1 MATITAAYAL
11 SSTSIYVQ
19 WTDGIF
25 FVNPYTVLWNGGA
38 GPSNSGPIE
47 TTGFLN
53 SDYTITGLISS
64 TSYTIT
70 VSNGI
75 GTISDPVN
83 VTTLSAAPGQ
93 PTSLS
98 AAPTG
103 QSGQVQLNWT
113 ASNPGGP
120 GTTYVIQSSTDQINW
135 NNNASTTDV
144 SIVVPGFQNGV
155 LYFFDVYATNQFG
168 YSPTSNVAS
177 ATPYTIPGAP
187 YLSASG
193 GNAQVTLN
201 WTTPDNGGLTI
212 IYYLVYVNGVSQST
226 GSTATSLILTGLNN
240 GQPYSFQVAAVSTN
254 GQSAFEGALS
264 NVATATPSTLP
275 GAPAINNITSSN
287 NGPDQPA
294 QVTLFWTAPTYDGG
308 SPILYYLVYVNGVP
322 QSTPTNATSY
332 TVNGLTNGTE
342 YSFYVAAVNNN
353 GTGSLSNL
361 ASSTPSTYPGPPTS
375 LSAASGQN
383 SQVTLG
389 WIAPTND
396 GGNPIQNYVVY
407 VNGVPQST
415 PTNATSWIVTGLNNG
430 TTYSFQVAAVNAN
443 GTGAISGT
451 VNATPSTV
459 PGPPNIT
466 SAASNGQSGQVQ
478 LIWTPPDSGGSEI
491 LHYLVYVNGV
501 PQSTPTNAT
510 SFTVTGLNNGTTY
523 SFQVAAVNANG
534 TGAISGTVNATPS
547 TVPGPPTNLSAASNG
562 QSGQVQLIWTP
573 PDNGGS
579 AITDYLVQYSTDNSS
594 WTTFQH
600 ANPVTGTTTIV
611 TGLMNGQPYYFRVA
625 AVNTDGQGP
634 YSNVATATPSTVPD
648 APTNV
653 SADTCDNQQATVT
666 WTTPNNGGA
675 AISSYNLQY
684 SSPNA
689 GGPWLP
695 APPFSVP
702 AAPTNTYT
710 FTGLTNGAQ
719 YFFRVAAVNSNGP
732 GNYSDASNVSIPS
745 ITPNPPT
752 SITAPTITSNSIRL
766 SWVAPSNT
774 CGNPNSNPIAE
785 YQIYL
790 YKTSPTGSIATIY
803 APCVPPVITPTSN
816 SIVNDASSPTIYN
829 VSSSPTSISIVND
842 ATPPTTYTMTNLAS
856 NTLYAVQMSSANC
869 SGIGPMS
876 FPLIYVKTSCTTPS
890 APTNLIAS
898 GCNSGN
904 ANSVTLSWIA
914 PSDCGAEVG
923 VGVEVGD
930 PCEGESAVTNYIVY
944 YRKHASPPVGWITY
958 NTYATTAVISFL
970 ETNTLYEFKVAAK
983 NADGLS
989 AFSPV
994 VTARP
999 CSPPTP
1005 PINLVATNPNDS
1017 IVLTWTPSQQSP
1029 PQTIS
1034 YYFIEYNLETIA
1046 RSVWTKYYQYVSPNA
1061 NSLQLTNPPIAN
1073 NVPYFFRVYA
1083 VNSSGGQSTPS
1094 NVVRAIS
1101 YNYGTFVR
1109 PWSRAGGNNCPNC
1122 DSNYGYAAC
1131 GNAAP
1136 PYSTYALDQRRK
1148 VEILKYK
1155 GNSAQLSQAQQY
1167 SMLSRNVFT
1176 RKKSWATQTQTYTN
1190 PNVNNLPEIKN
1201 AAGTTVALQCNQPN
1215 VICSL
1220 TSDSDVPGPVIPL
1233 CIDESVPLYNYKMQV
1248 TPASGGK
1255 YPVGLPIEPI

>member
-1 MATITAAYAL
+1 MATIIDAYAT
-11 SSTSIYVQ
+11 SSTSIYVLWVGQ
-19 WTDGIF
+19 GIF
-25 FVNPYTVLWNGGA
+25 FQPYTVLWNGGA
-38 GPSNSGPIE
+38 GPSNSGPIYE
-47 TTGFLN
+47 PLI
-53 SDYTITGLISS
+53 SEYTITGLIPS
-64 TSYTIT
+64 TSYAIS
-70 VSNGI
+70 VSNNI
-75 GTISDPVN
+75 GTVANVVN
-83 VTTLSAAPGQ
+83 VPTLSGAPGT
-93 PTSLS
+93 PTGLG

-103 QSGQVQLNWT
+103 QSGQVSLNWN
-113 ASNPGGP
+113 ASDPGGP
-120 GTTYVIQSSTDQINW
+120 GTTYVIQSSTDQIQW
-135 NNNASTTDV
+135 NNVAQTTDV
-144 SIVVPGFQNGV
+144 SIVVSGFSNGV

-168 YSPTSNVAS
+168 NSGSSNIAS

-187 YLSASG
+187 YLYAFG
-193 GNAQVTLN
+193 GNTLVTLQ
-201 WTTPDNGGLTI
+201 WTTPYNGGLTI
-212 IYYLVYVNGVSQST
+212 IYYLVYVNGVSQTT
-226 GSTATSLILTGLNN
+226 GSTATSLILNGLNN
-240 GQPYSFQVAAVSTN
+240 GQQYSFQVAAVGTN
-254 GQSAFEGALS
+254 NQSEFEGALS
-264 NVATATPSTLP
+264 NVATATPSTVPNAPAITSAAPNGQSGQVQLGWIPPDNNGGNPIQYYVVQYGTDPNFGNADSLSTSNTGSTVTGLTNGTLYYFRVAAVNANGTGAFSGVVSATPSTVP
-275 GAPAINNITSSN
+275 GAPDIYNITSSN

-294 QVTLFWTAPTYDGG
+294 QVTLYWDPPDTDGG
-308 SPILYYLVYVNGVP
+308 SPITDYVVYVNNVS
-322 QSTPTNATSY
+322 QSVGSNTATSY
-332 TVNGLTNGTE
+332 VVNGLTNGTE
-342 YSFYVAAVNNN
+342 YRFYVAATNIN
-353 GTGSLSNL
+353 GQGPLSNL
-361 ASSTPSTYPGPPTS
+361 ANAIPSTYPGKPTS
-375 LSAASGQN
+375 LSAAS
-383 SQVTLG
+383 
-389 WIAPTND
+389 
-396 GGNPIQNYVVY
+396 
-407 VNGVPQST
+407 
-415 PTNATSWIVTGLNNG
+415 
-430 TTYSFQVAAVNAN
+430 
-443 GTGAISGT
+443 
-451 VNATPSTV
+451 
-459 PGPPNIT
+459 PP
-466 SAASNGQSGQVQ
+466 QSGQVQ
-478 LIWTPPDSGGSEI
+478 LGWTAPDNGGSEI
-491 LHYLVYVNGV
+491 LHYLVYVNYALY
-501 PQSTPTNAT
+501 QQTSTNAT
-510 SFTVTGLNNGTTY
+510 SWIVTGLTNGTTY
-523 SFQVAAVNANG
+523 SFRVAAVNANG
-534 TGAISGTVNATPS
+534 QGPYSGTVN
-547 TVPGPPTNLSAASNG
+547 
-562 QSGQVQLIWTP
+562 
-573 PDNGGS
+573 
-579 AITDYLVQYSTDNSS
+579 
-594 WTTFQH
+594 
-600 ANPVTGTTTIV
+600 
-611 TGLMNGQPYYFRVA
+611 
-625 AVNTDGQGP
+625 
-634 YSNVATATPSTVPD
+634 ATPSTVPD

-666 WTTPNNGGA
+666 WRTPNDGGA

-702 AAPTNTYT
+702 AAQTNTYT
-710 FTGLTNGAQ
+710 FTSLTNGAQ

-752 SITAPTITSNSIRL
+752 SITAPTITSNSIAL

-774 CGNPNSNPIAE
+774 GGNPISE

-790 YKTSPTGSIATIY
+790 YQTSPTGSIATIY
-803 APCVPPVITPTSN
+803 AACVPPLITPTSN
-816 SIVNDASSPTIYN
+816 SIVNSASSPTIYN
-829 VSSSPTSISIVND
+829 VSSPTSIPPTPSTIT
-842 ATPPTTYTMTNLAS
+842 APPTTYTIPNLAS
-856 NTLYAVQMSSANC
+856 NTLYALQLSSANC

-876 FPLIYVKTSCTTPS
+876 VPLIYVKTSGTPPS

-904 ANSVTLSWIA
+904 ANSVTLVWIA
-914 PSDCGAEVG
+914 P
-923 VGVEVGD
+923 GD
-930 PCEGESAVTNYIVY
+930 GGSPITNYIVY
-944 YRKHASPPVGWITY
+944 YRIPQGVWITHTT
-958 NTYATTAVISFL
+958 NSATTAAVISFL

-1131 GNAAP
+1131 GNAVP

-1167 SMLSRNVFT
+1167 SMASRNALT
-1176 RKKSWATQTQTYTN
+1176 RKKAWATQTQTYTN
-1190 PNVNNLPEIKN
+1190 PNVNNLPETQN
-1201 AAGTTVALQCNQPN
+1201 AGVTVALECNQPP
-1215 VICSL
+1215 VRCSL

-1248 TPASGGK
+1248 TYSSGGK
-1255 YPVGLPIEPI
+1255 FNTFEQPQL